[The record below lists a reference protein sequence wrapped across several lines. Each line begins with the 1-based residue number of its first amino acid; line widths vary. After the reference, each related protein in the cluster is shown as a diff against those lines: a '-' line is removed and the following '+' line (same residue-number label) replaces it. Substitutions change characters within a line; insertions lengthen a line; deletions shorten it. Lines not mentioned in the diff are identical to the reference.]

1 MIFTEPPLISI
12 ILSIGIVED
21 SRLLSIP
28 VTLHAPISSVLVLP
42 VIPHIGGDTTV
53 ESAVTEDGPSTHH
66 PHARALTN
74 KGLLTMVIPA
84 PRVTI
89 LATVPVLLAIPRA
102 AVVHVPQAT
111 HRVAVVHVPQATLRV
126 AVARAL
132 ATPQAAAV
140 LVLRVAEVPTHR
152 VTSKNGLF
160 TESI

>member
-1 MIFTEPPLISI
+1 M
-12 ILSIGIVED
+12 ED

-111 HRVAVVHVPQATLRV
+111 HRAAVVHVPQATLRVAVVRTLQATLRV